1 MKRILLTIAFVV
13 LALMASAQ
21 SDNRKANRGQ
31 EHKGGMKIEEFVS
44 DLSAEQQSKI
54 DEITKRSAKT
64 IESYRKQLKA
74 VRDII
79 RSYMDSPDDHSEDL
93 FPLYEHEGR
102 IQAYISKEYYR
113 TKVAIDK
120 LLTPAQ
126 YKELREKMKAQKKTK
141 KQ

>member
-21 SDNRKANRGQ
+21 NDNRKAGKGQ
-31 EHKGGMKIEEFVS
+31 EHKNSIKIEEFVS
-44 DLSAEQQSKI
+44 DLSATQQSKI
-54 DEITKRSAKT
+54 DAITKRSAKT
-64 IESYRKQLKA
+64 IENYRKQLNA
-74 VRDII
+74 VRDSI
-79 RSYMDSPDDHSEDL
+79 RSYMDNADDHSKTL
-93 FPLYEHEGR
+93 FPLYEREGKL
-102 IQAYISKEYYR
+102 QAEISKEYYR